1 MFQICFI
8 FNPMVVA
15 MVLVVIQRFFPE
27 CLLLHAWIIANN
39 FLFLLAQTH
48 VQFSVSLK
56 PPLKRVNLVL
66 NLSRISAL
74 CFESFF

>member
-8 FNPMVVA
+8 FNPMVVVA

-39 FLFLLAQTH
+39 LFLLAQTH
-48 VQFSVSLK
+48 VKFSVSLK
-56 PPLKRVNLVL
+56 PPLKSQLG
-66 NLSRISAL
+66 A
-74 CFESFF
+74 